1 MKEHKGYKSGKIS
14 LKSSINKY
22 STINKTDY
30 DLREMEDKKD
40 S

>member
-1 MKEHKGYKSGKIS
+1 MKEYKGYKSGKIF
-14 LKSSINKY
+14 LKSFINKY
-22 STINKTDY
+22 SIINKIDY